1 MASSRAVEAYTM
13 RRYAFVF
20 LTLRRL
26 CITKY
31 NSMGRLKND
40 SVNTS
45 LSNVRYSDVVQIGNL
60 SKKKKKIRRCLVL
73 LRRLPRV
80 HVHVQHTQTV
90 KKQRREKFGE
100 KREGRKDESKG
111 GRYG

>member
-13 RRYAFVF
+13 RRYAFVL

-31 NSMGRLKND
+31 TSMGRLKND

-45 LSNVRYSDVVQIGNL
+45 LSNVLYSDVVQIGNL
-60 SKKKKKIRRCLVL
+60 SKKKKIMRCFVL
-73 LRRLPRV
+73 LRRYQHV
-80 HVHVQHTQTV
+80 HVHVQNNQTV
-90 KKQRREKFGE
+90 KKQRRNIERK
-100 KREGRKDESKG
+100 EGRKI
-111 GRYG
+111 GRKE